1 MRLARCSCTDL
12 FRFSKFACE
21 TTRRIPPS
29 YVDREAVAGLLRL
42 RDLHPSKLGVQS

>member
-29 YVDREAVAGLLRL
+29 SVDREAVAA
-42 RDLHPSKLGVQS
+42 DLHPSKLGVQS